1 MCSRMT
7 LHGNKLSFYLPASM
21 NFQETMAGKDV
32 LPNPTVP
39 IHFKILSCLSFSPL
53 VIYSLCSKDRLMG
66 LGFVTLASIPT
77 GYFIL

>member
-1 MCSRMT
+1 
-7 LHGNKLSFYLPASM
+7 M

-53 VIYSLCSKDRLMG
+53 VIYSLCSRDRLMG
-66 LGFVTLASIPT
+66 LDFVTLASIPT
-77 GYFIL
+77 GDFILQSS